1 MIKRT
6 PKRSDQELRNRVDLI
21 LSGGTPSAQM
31 VKASLAPLLK
41 KLKKQSDAKRAKH
54 TEFVRYLR
62 GMEQLQPHH
71 PRPSRGEAKAAKA
84 FKASLT
90 EKAKL
95 LKIAPPKFKP
105 VQPQIRSGS
114 IWTISSAPYT
124 DRWNSGSG
132 SSANHLLGNWSTASL
147 DGGDSL
153 AGVCMFF
160 TPPPGR
166 FWVRFAPYMPV
177 SYNYRIDTSTPYI
190 SFVPSRAHARGF
202 LGAFVS
208 AFDGRQWIDIADV
221 RNTVFDNSVSIRDDD
236 SGSDDTAWY
245 SPQAEFMTLG
255 EPFLFALWAWG
266 GVSTSTQDGTWPGW
280 GFANAVMSAS
290 VPFMVVEQKV

>member
-1 MIKRT
+1 MIKG
-6 PKRSDQELRNRVDLI
+6 SI
-21 LSGGTPSAQM
+21 
-31 VKASLAPLLK
+31 APLLK
-41 KLKKQSDAKRAKH
+41 KLQKQADNRRVRSAA
-54 TEFVRYLR
+54 FLRYLR
-62 GMEQLQPHH
+62 GVERLQPRH
-71 PRPSRGEAKAAKA
+71 PRPGREEVEAAKT
-84 FKASLT
+84 FRASLAR
-90 EKAKL
+90 KAKL
-95 LKIAPPKFKP
+95 IKVGPPKIIP
-105 VQPQIRSGS
+105 VPPQIRSGS

-153 AGVCMFF
+153 AGVCVFF

-177 SYNYRIDTSTPYI
+177 SYNYIMATSSPPWAFI
-190 SFVPSRAHARGF
+190 PSRAHSSGF

-208 AFDGRQWIDIADV
+208 AWDGRQWVDIADV
-221 RNTVFDNSVSIRDDD
+221 RNTVWDRSVSLGDED
-236 SGSDDTAWY
+236 SGSDDTAWF

-255 EPFLFALWAWG
+255 DPFLFALWAWG

-280 GFANAVMSAS
+280 GFANGVMSAS
-290 VPFMVVEQKV
+290 IPFMVIEQQI